1 MQTQTVFSFMFFYL
15 HGFKAESFLF
25 QRSIILRLEKILNY
39 ETTNKID
46 SLKNIP
52 VQSAY
57 RTASLYVFFYQFFNS
72 LFKTA
77 YIYIDE
83 TLDFFSEFFFV
94 SVEEFSEKN
103 RRKQNFYLVDQR
115 TELFTTNL
123 LN

>member
-1 MQTQTVFSFMFFYL
+1 MFFYL

-57 RTASLYVFFYQFFNS
+57 RTASLYVFFINFSTVHLKQLIS
-72 LFKTA
+72 TSMKHS
-77 YIYIDE
+77 I
-83 TLDFFSEFFFV
+83 FFSEFFFV

>member
-1 MQTQTVFSFMFFYL
+1 MFFYL

-57 RTASLYVFFYQFFNS
+57 RTASLYVFLNHFFNS
-72 LFKTA
+72 SFKTA